1 MKSSA
6 KIVSSPTRTLQGM
19 KRLKNAKLSLLMTAL
34 RELMMNVAQ
43 YSILSVQLHRRN
55 MKLRIVL

>member
-1 MKSSA
+1 MKSFA
-6 KIVSSPTRTLQGM
+6 RIASSPTRTLQGM

-55 MKLRIVL
+55 MK